1 MSTWKLGNIYLHQ
14 HKTDKAQ
21 AYLEDAIR
29 QKPNLIEAFGDLGKL
44 YMDGGKYDR
53 AVVYLQKAVQLD
65 PTELNPHYLLSSTY
79 RHLGNVTEAQAEM
92 DVFEKLSK
100 ARTERRRPSD
110 AILAGPDDQTKDIK
124 PVEDPPAPPAPP
136 AQ

>member
-1 MSTWKLGNIYLHQ
+1 
-14 HKTDKAQ
+14 
-21 AYLEDAIR
+21 
-29 QKPNLIEAFGDLGKL
+29 
-44 YMDGGKYDR
+44 
-53 AVVYLQKAVQLD
+53 
-65 PTELNPHYLLSSTY
+65 
-79 RHLGNVTEAQAEM
+79 VTEAQAEM